1 MEYCEQGNLLTY
13 QSRLPGRT
21 FTLSHALKVI
31 VEVMKGLKCIHEKN
45 FIHRD
50 IKSENVLLKKV
61 TKNNGFDIEYK
72 IADFGFARSIG
83 GVGAKTHCGTEKY
96 MAP

>member
-1 MEYCEQGNLLTY
+1 MEFCETGNLLTY
-13 QSRLPGRT
+13 QSKLPGKV
-21 FTLSHALKVI
+21 FTLDNAVRVI
-31 VEVMKGLKCIHEKN
+31 VEVMKGLKTIHENN

-61 TKNNGFDIEYK
+61 PNSQGSYDIVYK

-83 GVGAKTHCGTEKY
+83 GVGAKTHCGT
-96 MAP
+96 

>member
-1 MEYCEQGNLLTY
+1 MKNLNHTNIVRHEQSFSSKFKSNIANDFIVIVMEYCEQGNLLTY

-21 FTLSHALKVI
+21 FSLSHALKVV

-50 IKSENVLLKKV
+50 IKS
-61 TKNNGFDIEYK
+61 
-72 IADFGFARSIG
+72 
-83 GVGAKTHCGTEKY
+83 
-96 MAP
+96 